1 MPYRDN
7 TQNQRSEKGHEDSGS
22 ISIGLRIRS
31 ISRKSPSAFV
41 GAILLGL
48 IILLAL
54 FGPLVVD
61 ADPTHIALRETN
73 KPPGWRDETGQV
85 HLLGTDHLGR
95 DVLARLIYGL
105 RVSLLVGLAGMLVGA
120 TLGTPLGMLSGFYG
134 GRIDNL
140 IMRVVDIS
148 MSFPYIL
155 LAMIW
160 VTIAGGGLW
169 QIIII
174 VGIRGWAD
182 YARIVRSS
190 VLTIKEQTFVE
201 AARALGSRNRAI
213 LVEHIVPHII
223 APAII
228 VGTFQVGSAIVLEST
243 LSFLGLGIAPP
254 TPSLGVILSD
264 GRSYV
269 ASAPWPIFSAG
280 ILLTMIVLSIN
291 LLGDGLRDVLDP
303 RLAL

>member
-95 DVLARLIYGL
+95 DVPRTFNIWIACIPSCGISRHASRRNPRYPFRGCF
-105 RVSLLVGLAGMLVGA
+105 RVSTGAG
-120 TLGTPLGMLSGFYG
+120 
-134 GRIDNL
+134 IDNL
-140 IMRVVDIS
+140 IN
-148 MSFPYIL
+148 
-155 LAMIW
+155 
-160 VTIAGGGLW
+160 
-169 QIIII
+169 
-174 VGIRGWAD
+174 
-182 YARIVRSS
+182 ARCGHLNELPLHSS
-190 VLTIKEQTFVE
+190 
-201 AARALGSRNRAI
+201 G
-213 LVEHIVPHII
+213 
-223 APAII
+223 
-228 VGTFQVGSAIVLEST
+228 
-243 LSFLGLGIAPP
+243 
-254 TPSLGVILSD
+254 D
-264 GRSYV
+264 D
-269 ASAPWPIFSAG
+269 
-280 ILLTMIVLSIN
+280 
-291 LLGDGLRDVLDP
+291 LGDYCRGRTLADHYYCGNSRMGRLCPGLF
-303 RLAL
+303 AAQC